1 MSGDT
6 DGSSDLTEYSLTG
19 TRMSP
24 KRMRVDTGDAEFV
37 VGRDVNP
44 VEYFL
49 GSVLGCLNST
59 GTMVARDMDLDIE
72 ALEVTVE
79 GGVDYSRY
87 RGEASGARPGLQ
99 GLDVSLSVESDADE
113 ATLEEWLSRVKERCP
128 VTDNVGNETA
138 LAFDVERA

>member
-87 RGEASGARPGLQ
+87 RGEESGARPGLQ